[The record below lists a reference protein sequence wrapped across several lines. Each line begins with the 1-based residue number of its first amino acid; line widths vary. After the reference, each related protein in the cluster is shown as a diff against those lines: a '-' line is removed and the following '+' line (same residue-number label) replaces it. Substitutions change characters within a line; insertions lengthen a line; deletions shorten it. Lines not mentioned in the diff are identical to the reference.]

1 MWHLWLKSD
10 NKWIESTKGFVEE
23 TDARKEGKR
32 LLSLFSLDQVFIQF
46 DFDECIEITNQEA

>member
-23 TDARKEGKR
+23 MDARKEGKR